1 MDIDESQASKF
12 LGEKTT
18 EDIYGEEGVADEMG
32 EDKVAL
38 RLESIMQSARN
49 TSAAY
54 KEKFGGLATKWGA
67 KMFSDIKDV
76 PNDPKRQA
84 TALVGLQAELQ
95 SERIRNEMDL
105 RKLSSELAN
114 NPTPENRQKILDAI
128 EATTAEQQRLRALTA
143 QVQNYW
149 KKLAS
154 TSSDVLNIRRT
165 DRMMRD
171 AMMGDYYAE
180 RILNEQQVRE
190 MRAVEK
196 ALTADIMENY
206 KNHPQYKAE
215 MSIKKEKA
223 RSQARARREKK
234 KQEQAEGKEGVV
246 GKAKEKVKDVVE
258 AVTGN
263 RKKEAEKRKEAA
275 RNDFPLN
282 DKGER
287 MTPKEFLEFIKKL
300 KKPC

>member
-1 MDIDESQASKF
+1 
-12 LGEKTT
+12 
-18 EDIYGEEGVADEMG
+18 
-32 EDKVAL
+32 
-38 RLESIMQSARN
+38 
-49 TSAAY
+49 
-54 KEKFGGLATKWGA
+54 
-67 KMFSDIKDV
+67 
-76 PNDPKRQA
+76 
-84 TALVGLQAELQ
+84 
-95 SERIRNEMDL
+95 
-105 RKLSSELAN
+105 
-114 NPTPENRQKILDAI
+114 
-128 EATTAEQQRLRALTA
+128 
-143 QVQNYW
+143 
-149 KKLAS
+149 
-154 TSSDVLNIRRT
+154 
-165 DRMMRD
+165 
-171 AMMGDYYAE
+171 
-180 RILNEQQVRE
+180 
-190 MRAVEK
+190 
-196 ALTADIMENY
+196 MENY

-246 GKAKEKVKDVVE
+246 EKAKEKVKDVVE